1 MKILTLIIS
10 AIFLSTSSAQQYDD
24 DGFEIVNPGPPVD
37 ILAKINVEYQKQIKP
52 MFEKKC
58 LSCHGINNNLP
69 WYSVIPG
76 ISHLLEYDMR
86 EAKEHMDM
94 SSSFPFAGHG
104 SPRDDLKALA
114 RVVRKDEMPPLR
126 YQVLHWD
133 SKLTTQE
140 KALVQQW
147 IKDSLE
153 LLP

>member
-1 MKILTLIIS
+1 MESVTLLLVL
-10 AIFLSTSSAQQYDD
+10 IFSMTSLAQEYDV
-24 DGFEIVNPGPPVD
+24 DGFEIVNPEPTTEM
-37 ILAKINVEYQKQIKP
+37 LEKINAEYQRQVKP
-52 MFEKKC
+52 LFKEKC
-58 LSCHGINNNLP
+58 LSCHGVNNNLP

-76 ISHLLEYDMR
+76 VSHLLEYDMR

-94 SSSFPFAGHG
+94 SSGFPFAGHG